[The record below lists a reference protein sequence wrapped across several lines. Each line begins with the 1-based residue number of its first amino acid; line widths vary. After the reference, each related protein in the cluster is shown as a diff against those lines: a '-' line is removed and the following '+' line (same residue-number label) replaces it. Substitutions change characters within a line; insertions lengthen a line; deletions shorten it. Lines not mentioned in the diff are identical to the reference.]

1 MMKSCISMRKSS
13 EMNNN
18 KTILTSVVGTLVVV
32 VSALALLIR
41 FHPDLISVLV
51 FHGVHKS
58 HIAEN
63 IPSQEDFDRV
73 LLQQLSEH
81 FMQELNEESLIVE
94 YELLREGPTQT
105 GVAYPKYYAWVTV
118 QSKDAVLLLEGAARI
133 AAIDKQSFDVVDFL
147 SVSDIEKT
155 PIKIYRVFPNDVAS
169 EIDQRVF
176 GVF

>member
-1 MMKSCISMRKSS
+1 MGKESLRR
-13 EMNNN
+13 NF
-18 KTILTSVVGTLVVV
+18 KTILFSVVGTLVVV
-32 VSALALLIR
+32 VSALALLVR
-41 FHPDLISVLV
+41 FHPDLVGVLV
-51 FHGVHKS
+51 FYSIHKS
-58 HIAEN
+58 HIDEN
-63 IPSQEDFDRV
+63 IPEQEGFDRI

-118 QSKDAVLLLEGAARI
+118 QSEDGVLLLEGAARI

-155 PIKIYRVFPNDVAS
+155 PVKVYRVFPNDVAS

-176 GVF
+176 GAILKQKRK